1 MSSQTLCS
9 SNNHWER
16 SLESEPHVFPFL
28 HAGQNFAH
36 SRNKIFPTLFF
47 FTTHFQKIHFAFW
60 KIIVYVE
67 TCILELIVLD
77 QVQCWTP
84 EWTAR
89 ITGEGLFLS
98 YRWLEFLF
106 CIVLP
111 WLNSIIFEEFKV
123 MGFDDPF
130 LGTFWQDCTLP
141 IWVGIPLQYPFW
153 SLFDQFML
161 IQIFYDHNAF
171 GNFGVLFFVP
181 FFFLLP
187 ISFSISA
194 YFLFFLMYI
203 VF

>member
-1 MSSQTLCS
+1 MS
-9 SNNHWER
+9 
-16 SLESEPHVFPFL
+16 FL
-28 HAGQNFAH
+28 FSTPA
-36 SRNKIFPTLFF
+36 RILPTLE
-47 FTTHFQKIHFAFW
+47 TKSFQPYFSLQPISKKFISLFGKSSSMPKPASWNWLF
-60 KIIVYVE
+60 
-67 TCILELIVLD
+67 LD